1 MIDWKPPSNPAVIS
15 FSEGRELAEE
25 IADIVANGGEI
36 EWWDDS
42 VRREVCV
49 RCLNFCLPI
58 LDRTHWGQGVK
69 VGASRIFQEV
79 VTTEGG
85 NSC

>member
-1 MIDWKPPSNPAVIS
+1 MIDWEQHSNPAVIS

-42 VRREVCV
+42 ARREVCV
-49 RCLNFCLPI
+49 RCLNFCLPV
-58 LDRTHWGQGVK
+58 LDRAHLAQGVK
-69 VGASRIFQEV
+69 VGAIRIFQEV
-79 VTTEGG
+79 VSGG
-85 NSC
+85 DA